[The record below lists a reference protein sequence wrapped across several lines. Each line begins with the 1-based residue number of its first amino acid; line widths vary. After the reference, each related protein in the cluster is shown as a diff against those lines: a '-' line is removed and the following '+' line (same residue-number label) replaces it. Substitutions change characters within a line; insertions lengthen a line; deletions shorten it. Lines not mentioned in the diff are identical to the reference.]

1 MARARRSAKERIA
14 NAATALLE
22 RGRPSV
28 EEIAAAA
35 GVSRATFYRAYRSR
49 EALLRHLDVEPDPA
63 ARERVLEAALPLLAT
78 SGGLAALSMD
88 GLADAAGVSRATV
101 YRLFPGKAAL
111 FEAVVRAYSPLEP
124 IRRTLQERAA
134 EPPEVV
140 IPVLAR
146 TVAETMEPRLGIIAP
161 LFFQAIG
168 GEPEGEATR
177 EWVLG
182 SVLREVVGYI
192 AGAMAAGRLR
202 PANPLLALQS
212 LMGPIFFHLVT
223 RRPVEARLG
232 PQPPVAEVAEE
243 MSRTWLRAMLPAKE
257 DAS

>member
-1 MARARRSAKERIA
+1 MPGRRAASRQRIA
-14 NAATALLE
+14 SAATRLLLH
-22 RGRPSV
+22 GRPTV

-35 GVSRATFYRAYRSR
+35 GVSRATFYRAYPSR
-49 EALLRHLDVEPDPA
+49 EALLRQLDVEPDPG
-63 ARERVLEAALPLLAT
+63 ARERVLEAALPLLAG
-78 SGGLAALSMD
+78 SAGLASLSMD
-88 GLADAAGVSRATV
+88 ELADAAGVSRATV
-101 YRLFPGKAAL
+101 YRLYPGKAAL

-140 IPVLAR
+140 IPALAR

-168 GEPEGEATR
+168 GEPDGEPVR
-177 EWVLG
+177 DWVLG
-182 SVLREVVGYI
+182 SVLREVVAYV

-223 RRPVEARLG
+223 RRAVEARLG
-232 PQPPVAEVAEE
+232 PQPALTEVADEL
-243 MSRTWLRAMLPAKE
+243 SRTWLRAMLPAKE